1 MANNADMVRFTIDNS
16 RFLDSS
22 GQLDRGTLKDW
33 DAQVKVFT
41 KALQSATDG
50 VLKVTSHIDD
60 ATGRATA
67 TFTTDLSKEANAVKA
82 LLSAQAKIQGRYSY
96 EPEFIDINNLANYK
110 GEVYRN
116 LVMYKTLK
124 GKKVQ
129 KTAMDTM
136 EELGGSAELDPTHEN
151 KDRMK
156 INYPVSES
164 EYQQRLKYYGGDEEK
179 LKRYFARQASK
190 RLSTASAQS
199 KFEGEERDTK
209 QFEGEERDTKQREE
223 ERKKQERSKSAKSA
237 KFMHWITAIIAVLT
251 SIADITRRIL
261 TASLARATEFK
272 KESTDAKSIGI
283 SMSSMRKFSSV
294 ERNMGMDEGSF
305 LSAMKEIQ
313 SSLGDISN
321 MNEKTIGELA
331 KVLQGD
337 TIRAIQNG
345 LGQNNP
351 EKTMELI
358 LNKYFERGMRGVNS
372 IGIQVGQYQAQRE
385 LATALENAGLGELAS
400 ILREMFYAN
409 DKGIYRGKISTTD
422 AYNDF
427 LNLTTM
433 YTGGIGEIEA
443 NQISELGQVVDQL
456 KSRFEELKIYLEGQF
471 MLALR
476 GLIAKINNWDFG
488 KSPQEKAI
496 DIKNNI
502 ESNKE
507 AIEIMTQRRETAKS
521 GIARN
526 FELYNRKAG
535 ANRIDFSVLGAG
547 KFSTP
552 EEMLDYMITNPYY
565 NFDSGKRTPEQQ
577 KQLNRLAN
585 YLRSKEGQETL
596 TLMQYYSVVQ
606 GLIDKAQKN
615 IDKGMKTGKP
625 EFFPADFTTSAIQ
638 LKVKKDAVPFAPL
651 ANNKLVREA
660 SIFGRLLDIFGA
672 GSSGSAITSST
683 GYAVYEAVKE
693 IYFRGND
700 PTYEQ
705 LLASKDTKSLTDYLY
720 DKAIRIN
727 PKYKDKNKENA
738 VRKAIA
744 DNIISEQDI
753 VNVVKSNIGT
763 SGWGISMDALTKAR
777 ELAIAR
783 YQENMG
789 YTAGAQ
795 IALSQAMSLPQ
806 MQQFMSSKLS
816 EVKATVSGYDKTTGT
831 VTVIIKAVD
840 AQGRRVSE
848 TVTFN
853 TDAVLSENKSFEFE
867 LANTTGQSHERDT
880 AY

>member
-33 DAQVKVFT
+33 EAQVKAFT

-67 TFTTDLSKEANAVKA
+67 TFTTDLSKEANARKA
-82 LLSAQAKIQGRYSY
+82 LLSTQAQIQGRYSY
-96 EPEFIDINNLANYK
+96 DPEFIDIKNLNNYK

-116 LVMYKTLK
+116 LVMHKTLK
-124 GKKVQ
+124 GKQAQ
-129 KTAMDTM
+129 KTAMETM
-136 EELGGSAELDPTHEN
+136 AELGGSAELDPTHSN

-156 INYPVSES
+156 IIYPVSEN
-164 EYQQRLKYYGGDEEK
+164 EYQQRLSSYGGDEEK
-179 LKRYFARQASK
+179 LNRYFARQASR

-199 KFEGEERDTK
+199 KFEGEERN
-209 QFEGEERDTKQREE
+209 TKQREE
-223 ERKKQERSKSAKSA
+223 ERKKQERSESAKSA
-237 KFMHWITAIIAVLT
+237 RFMHWITAIIAILT

-272 KESTDAKSIGI
+272 KESADAKSIGI

-321 MNEKTIGELA
+321 MNEKTVGELA

-358 LNKYFERGMRGVNS
+358 LNKYFERGMQGVNS
-372 IGIQVGQYQAQRE
+372 IGLQVGQYQAQRE

-409 DKGIYRGKISTTD
+409 DKGIYRGKISSTD

-433 YTGGIGEIEA
+433 YTGGIGGAEA
-443 NQISELGQVVDQL
+443 NQLAELGQVVDQL
-456 KSRFEELKIYLEGQF
+456 KSRFEELKIYLEGSF

-476 GLIAKINNWDFG
+476 GLVAKISNWDFG
-488 KSPQEKAI
+488 KSPQEKAT
-496 DIKNNI
+496 DIKKNF

-507 AIEIMTQRRETAKS
+507 VIEVMTPRRETAKS

-552 EEMLDYMITNPYY
+552 EEMLDYMIANPYY
-565 NFDSGKRTPEQQ
+565 DFDSGKRTPEQQ

-585 YLRSKEGQETL
+585 YFRSPEGQKTL
-596 TLMQYYSVVQ
+596 TLMQYYSVAQ

-615 IDKGMKTGKP
+615 IDKGLKTGKP
-625 EFFPADFTTSAIQ
+625 EFFAPDFTTSAIQ
-638 LKVKKDAVPFAPL
+638 TEVIKDAVPFAQL
-651 ANNKLVREA
+651 TSNKLVGEA
-660 SIFGRLLDIFGA
+660 SIFGRLLNIFRA

-683 GYAVYEAVKE
+683 GYDVYEAIKE
-693 IYFRGND
+693 LYFQGKD

-705 LLASKDTKSLTDYLY
+705 LLASKNATSLTNYLY
-720 DKAIRIN
+720 GKVVGIN
-727 PKYKDKNKENA
+727 PKYKDKNKEKA
-738 VRKAIA
+738 VQKAIA
-744 DNIISEQDI
+744 DKIISEQDV
-753 VNVVKSNIGT
+753 VNAFKANYGT
-763 SGWGISMDALTKAR
+763 MGWGISIDAMEKAR
-777 ELAIAR
+777 NLVIAR
-783 YQENMG
+783 YQENMEEQV
-789 YTAGAQ
+789 GAQ

-806 MQQFMSSKLS
+806 VQQFMSSKLS
-816 EVKATVSGYDKTTGT
+816 EVKATVSGYDKTTGNVT
-831 VTVIIKAVD
+831 VTIKAVD
-840 AQGRRVSE
+840 DKGKKISE
-848 TVTFN
+848 TIKFN
-853 TDAVLSENKSFEFE
+853 TDAVLGENKSFVFD
-867 LANTTGQSHERDT
+867 LANTTGKSHEIDT

>member
-1 MANNADMVRFTIDNS
+1 MANNADLIRFTIDNS
-16 RFLDSS
+16 RFLDSN

-33 DAQVKVFT
+33 DAQVKAFT
-41 KALQSATDG
+41 KALESATGG

-67 TFTTDLSKEANAVKA
+67 TFTTDLSKATNAIKA
-82 LLSAQAKIQGRYSY
+82 LLSTQAQLQGSYSY
-96 EPEFIDINNLANYK
+96 EPEFIDTKNLDNYK

-116 LVMYKTLK
+116 LVMHKTVK
-124 GKKVQ
+124 GKKAQ

-136 EELGGSAELDPTHEN
+136 KELGGSAELDPTHSN

-164 EYQQRLKYYGGDEEK
+164 EYQQRLSSYGGDEK
-179 LKRYFARQASK
+179 KVNKYFAEQALR
-190 RLSTASAQS
+190 RLSTSSAQS
-199 KFEGEERDTK
+199 KFEG
-209 QFEGEERDTKQREE
+209 EE

-237 KFMHWITAIIAVLT
+237 KLKHWITLVITVLT
-251 SIADITRRIL
+251 AIADITRRIL

-272 KESTDAKSIGI
+272 KESADAKAIGI

-294 ERNMGMDEGSF
+294 ERNMGMDEGTF

-321 MNEKTIGELA
+321 MNEKTVAELA

-358 LNKYFERGMRGVNS
+358 LNKYFERGMSGVNS
-372 IGIQVGQYQAQRE
+372 IGLQVGQYQAQRE

-409 DKGIYRGKISTTD
+409 DKGIYRDKISSTD

-433 YTGGIGEIEA
+433 YTGGIGGAEA
-443 NQISELGQVVDQL
+443 NQLSELGQVVDQL
-456 KSRFEELKIYLEGQF
+456 KSRFEELKIYLEGSF

-476 GLIAKINNWDFG
+476 GLVAKISNWDFG
-488 KSPQEKAI
+488 KSPQEKAK
-496 DIKNNI
+496 DIKTDFK
-502 ESNKE
+502 SNKE
-507 AIEIMTQRRETAKS
+507 VIEIMTQRREIAKS

-526 FELYNRKAG
+526 FELYNREAG
-535 ANRIDFSVLGAG
+535 ANRIDFSALGAG

-552 EEMLDYMITNPYY
+552 EEMLDYMIANPYY
-565 NFDSGKRTPEQQ
+565 DFDSYKRTPEQQ

-585 YLRSKEGQETL
+585 YFRSPEGQETL

-625 EFFPADFTTSAIQ
+625 EFFAPDFTTSAIQ
-638 LKVKKDAVPFAPL
+638 LEVKKYAVPVAQL
-651 ANNKLVREA
+651 TSNKLTVKA
-660 SIFGRLLDIFGA
+660 SIFGRLLNIFGA

-683 GYAVYEAVKE
+683 GYDVYEALKE
-693 IYFRGND
+693 LYFQGKD

-705 LLASKDTKSLTDYLY
+705 LLASKNAQKLTNHLY
-720 DKAIRIN
+720 NKVVGIN
-727 PKYKDKNKENA
+727 HKYKDKNKEKA
-738 VRKAIA
+738 VQKAIA
-744 DNIISEQDI
+744 DKIISEQDV
-753 VNVVKSNIGT
+753 VNAFKANYDT
-763 SGWGISMDALTKAR
+763 MGWGISIDAMPKAR
-777 ELAIAR
+777 ELVIAR
-783 YQENMG
+783 YQENMEAQ
-789 YTAGAQ
+789 AGAQ

-806 MQQFMSSKLS
+806 TQQFMSSKLS
-816 EVKATVSGYDKTTGT
+816 EVKATVSGYDKTTGN
-831 VTVIIKAVD
+831 VTVVIKAVD
-840 AQGRRVSE
+840 AQGRKVSE
-848 TVTFN
+848 TVKFN
-853 TDAVLSENKSFEFE
+853 TDAVLGENKSFEFD

-880 AY
+880 ASY

>member
-1 MANNADMVRFTIDNS
+1 MANNADMIRFTIDNS
-16 RFLDSS
+16 RFLDSN

-33 DAQVKVFT
+33 DAQVKAFT
-41 KALQSATDG
+41 KALQSATGG
-50 VLKVTSHIDD
+50 VLKVISHIDD

-67 TFTTDLSKEANAVKA
+67 TFTTDLSKEANARKA
-82 LLSAQAKIQGRYSY
+82 LLSTQAQLHGRYSY
-96 EPEFIDINNLANYK
+96 EPDFIDTKNLANYK

-116 LVMYKTLK
+116 LVMHKTVK
-124 GKKVQ
+124 GKKAQ

-136 EELGGSAELDPTHEN
+136 EELGGSAELDPTHSN

-164 EYQQRLKYYGGDEEK
+164 EYQQRLKYYGGDEK
-179 LKRYFARQASK
+179 KVNRYFAEQALR
-190 RLSTASAQS
+190 RLSTSSAQS
-199 KFEGEERDTK
+199 KFEGEE
-209 QFEGEERDTKQREE
+209 
-223 ERKKQERSKSAKSA
+223 ERKKQERSNSAKSV
-237 KFMHWITAIIAVLT
+237 KFMHWITAIIAILT

-272 KESTDAKSIGI
+272 KESADAKSIGI

-294 ERNMGMDEGSF
+294 ERNMGMDEGTF

-358 LNKYFERGMRGVNS
+358 LNKYFERGMWGVNS
-372 IGIQVGQYQAQRE
+372 VGIQVGQYQAQRE

-409 DKGIYRGKISTTD
+409 DKGIYRDKISSTD

-433 YTGGIGEIEA
+433 YTGGIGGAEA
-443 NQISELGQVVDQL
+443 NQLAELGQVVDQL
-456 KSRFEELKIYLEGQF
+456 KSRFEELKIYLEGSF

-476 GLIAKINNWDFG
+476 GLVAKINNWDFG
-488 KSPQEKAI
+488 KSPQEKAA
-496 DIKNNI
+496 DIKKNI

-507 AIEIMTQRRETAKS
+507 AIEIMTQRREIAKS

-552 EEMLDYMITNPYY
+552 EEMLDYMIANPYY
-565 NFDSGKRTPEQQ
+565 NFDSGERTPEQQ

-585 YLRSKEGQETL
+585 YFRSVEGQETL

-606 GLIDKAQKN
+606 GLINKAQKN

-625 EFFPADFTTSAIQ
+625 EFFAPDFTTSAIQ
-638 LKVKKDAVPFAPL
+638 LEVKKDAVPFAMVSS
-651 ANNKLVREA
+651 NKLAGEA
-660 SIFGRLLDIFGA
+660 SIFGRLLHIFGV
-672 GSSGSAITSST
+672 GCSGRAITSST
-683 GYAVYEAVKE
+683 GYDVYEAIKE
-693 IYFRGND
+693 LYFQGKD

-705 LLASKDTKSLTDYLY
+705 LLASKNAKSLTNYLY
-720 DKAIRIN
+720 DKVVGIN
-727 PKYKDKNKENA
+727 PKYKGKNKEKA
-738 VRKAIA
+738 VQKAIA
-744 DNIISEQDI
+744 DKIISEQDV
-753 VNVVKSNIGT
+753 VNAFKANYGT
-763 SGWGISMDALTKAR
+763 SGWGISINAMEKAR
-777 ELAIAR
+777 DLVIAR
-783 YQENMG
+783 YQENMEKQ
-789 YTAGAQ
+789 AGAQ
-795 IALSQAMSLPQ
+795 IALSQAMGLPQ

-816 EVKATVSGYDKTTGT
+816 EVKATVSGYDKTLGT
-831 VTVIIKAVD
+831 VTININGVN

-848 TVTFN
+848 TVKIK
-853 TDAVLSENKSFEFE
+853 TDANLEENKLYEFD

-880 AY
+880 ASY

>member
-33 DAQVKVFT
+33 EAQVKAFT

-67 TFTTDLSKEANAVKA
+67 TFTTDLSKEANARKA
-82 LLSAQAKIQGRYSY
+82 LLSTQAQIQGRYSY
-96 EPEFIDINNLANYK
+96 EPEFIDIKNLDNYK

-124 GKKVQ
+124 GKKAQ
-129 KTAMDTM
+129 KIAMNTM
-136 EELGGSAELDPTHEN
+136 AELGGSAELDPTHSN

-156 INYPVSES
+156 IIYPVSEN
-164 EYQQRLKYYGGDEEK
+164 EYQQRLSSYGGVEEK
-179 LKRYFARQASK
+179 LNRYFARQALR

-199 KFEGEERDTK
+199 EFEGEER
-209 QFEGEERDTKQREE
+209 
-223 ERKKQERSKSAKSA
+223 ERKKQERSESAKSA
-237 KFMHWITAIIAVLT
+237 RFMHWITAIIAILT

-272 KESTDAKSIGI
+272 KESADAKSIGI

-321 MNEKTIGELA
+321 MNEKTVGELA

-358 LNKYFERGMRGVNS
+358 LNKYFERGMQGVNS
-372 IGIQVGQYQAQRE
+372 IGLQVGQYQAQRE

-409 DKGIYRGKISTTD
+409 DKGIYRGKISSTD

-433 YTGGIGEIEA
+433 YTGGIEGAEA
-443 NQISELGQVVDQL
+443 NQLAELGQAADQL
-456 KSRFEELKIYLEGQF
+456 KSRFEELKIYLEGSF
-471 MLALR
+471 MLSLR
-476 GLIAKINNWDFG
+476 GLVAEISNWDFG

-507 AIEIMTQRRETAKS
+507 AIEVMTQRREIAKS

-526 FELYNRKAG
+526 FELYNREAR

-552 EEMLDYMITNPYY
+552 EEMLDYMIANPYY
-565 NFDSGKRTPEQQ
+565 DFDSGKRTPEQQ

-585 YLRSKEGQETL
+585 YLRSPEGQKTL

-606 GLIDKAQKN
+606 GLINKAQKN
-615 IDKGMKTGKP
+615 IDEGLKTGKP
-625 EFFPADFTTSAIQ
+625 KFFAPDFTTSAIQ
-638 LKVKKDAVPFAPL
+638 TEVIKDAVPFAQL
-651 ANNKLVREA
+651 TSSKLVGEA
-660 SIFGRLLDIFGA
+660 SILGRLLNIFRA
-672 GSSGSAITSST
+672 GSSGSAITSSA
-683 GYAVYEAVKE
+683 GYDVYEAIKE
-693 IYFRGND
+693 LYFQGKD

-705 LLASKDTKSLTDYLY
+705 LLASKNAGSLTNYLY
-720 DKAIRIN
+720 DKVVGIN
-727 PKYKDKNKENA
+727 PKYKDKNKEKA
-738 VRKAIA
+738 VQKAIA
-744 DNIISEQDI
+744 DKIISEQDV
-753 VNVVKSNIGT
+753 VNAFKANYDT
-763 SGWGISMDALTKAR
+763 MGWGISINAAEKANN
-777 ELAIAR
+777 LVIAR
-783 YQENMG
+783 YQENMEEQ
-789 YTAGAQ
+789 AGAQ
-795 IALSQAMSLPQ
+795 IALSQAMSLPK

-816 EVKATVSGYDKTTGT
+816 EVKATVSGYDKTTGNVT
-831 VTVIIKAVD
+831 VTIKAVND
-840 AQGRRVSE
+840 KGKKISE
-848 TVTFN
+848 TVKFN
-853 TDAVLSENKSFEFE
+853 TDAVLGKAEFFEFD
-867 LANTTGQSHERDT
+867 LANTTGQSHEIDT

>member
-1 MANNADMVRFTIDNS
+1 MANNADMIRFTIDNS
-16 RFLDSS
+16 RFLDSN

-33 DAQVKVFT
+33 GAQVKAFT
-41 KALQSATDG
+41 RALQSATGG

-67 TFTTDLSKEANAVKA
+67 TFTTDLSKATNAIKA
-82 LLSAQAKIQGRYSY
+82 LLSTQAQLQGRYSY
-96 EPEFIDINNLANYK
+96 DPEFIDIKNLANYK

-116 LVMYKTLK
+116 LVMHKTVK
-124 GKKVQ
+124 GKKAQ

-136 EELGGSAELDPTHEN
+136 EELGGSAELDPTHSN

-164 EYQQRLKYYGGDEEK
+164 EYQQRLKYYGGDEK
-179 LKRYFARQASK
+179 KVNRYFAEQALR
-190 RLSTASAQS
+190 RLSTSSAQS
-199 KFEGEERDTK
+199 KFEG
-209 QFEGEERDTKQREE
+209 EE

-237 KFMHWITAIIAVLT
+237 KFMHWITAIIAILT

-272 KESTDAKSIGI
+272 KESADAKSIGI
-283 SMSSMRKFSSV
+283 SMPSMRKFSSV
-294 ERNMGMDEGSF
+294 ERNMGMDEGTF

-358 LNKYFERGMRGVNS
+358 LNKYFERGMSGVNS

-409 DKGIYRGKISTTD
+409 DKGIYRGKISSTD

-433 YTGGIGEIEA
+433 YTGGIEGVKA
-443 NQISELGQVVDQL
+443 NQLAELGQVVDQL
-456 KSRFEELKIYLEGQF
+456 KSKFEELKIYLEGSF

-476 GLIAKINNWDFG
+476 GLVARINNWDFG

-496 DIKNNI
+496 DIKKNFGSNI
-502 ESNKE
+502 EV
-507 AIEIMTQRRETAKS
+507 IETMTQRREIAKS

-535 ANRIDFSVLGAG
+535 KNRIDFSALGAG

-552 EEMLDYMITNPYY
+552 EEMLDYMIANPYY
-565 NFDSGKRTPEQQ
+565 DFDSGKRTSEQQ

-585 YLRSKEGQETL
+585 YFRSPEGQETL

-625 EFFPADFTTSAIQ
+625 EFLASDFTTSAIQ
-638 LKVKKDAVPFAPL
+638 LEVKKYAVPFAML
-651 ANNKLVREA
+651 TGNKLAGEA
-660 SIFGRLLDIFGA
+660 SIFGRLLNIFRA
-672 GSSGSAITSST
+672 GSSGSAITSFT
-683 GYAVYEAVKE
+683 GYDVYEAIKE
-693 IYFRGND
+693 LYFQGKD

-705 LLASKDTKSLTDYLY
+705 LLASENAKSLTNYLY
-720 DKAIRIN
+720 DKVVAIK
-727 PKYKDKNKENA
+727 PKYKDKNKEKA
-738 VRKAIA
+738 VQKAIA
-744 DNIISEQDI
+744 DKIISEQDV
-753 VNVVKSNIGT
+753 VNAFKANYGT
-763 SGWGISMDALTKAR
+763 MGWGISVDAITKAR
-777 ELAIAR
+777 ELVIAR
-783 YQENMG
+783 FQENMDKQ
-789 YTAGAQ
+789 AGAQ

-816 EVKATVSGYDKTTGT
+816 DIKVTVSGYDKTLGT
-831 VTVIIKAVD
+831 VTININGVN

-848 TVTFN
+848 TVKIK
-853 TDAVLSENKSFEFE
+853 TDANLEENKLYEFD
-867 LANTTGQSHERDT
+867 LANTTSQSHERDT
-880 AY
+880 ASY

>member
-1 MANNADMVRFTIDNS
+1 MANKADMIRFTIDNS

-33 DAQVKVFT
+33 DAQVKAFT

-67 TFTTDLSKEANAVKA
+67 TFTTDLSKKANARKA
-82 LLSAQAKIQGRYSY
+82 LLSTQAQLQGRYSY
-96 EPEFIDINNLANYK
+96 EPAFIDIKHLANYK

-116 LVMYKTLK
+116 LVMHKTVK
-124 GKKVQ
+124 GKKAQ
-129 KTAMDTM
+129 KTAMDAM
-136 EELGGSAELDPTHEN
+136 EELGGSAELDPTHSN

-164 EYQQRLKYYGGDEEK
+164 EYQQRLSSYGGDEK
-179 LKRYFARQASK
+179 KVNRYFAEQALR
-190 RLSTASAQS
+190 RLSTSSAQS
-199 KFEGEERDTK
+199 KFEG
-209 QFEGEERDTKQREE
+209 EE

-237 KFMHWITAIIAVLT
+237 KFMHWITAIIAILT

-272 KESTDAKSIGI
+272 KESADAKSIGI

-294 ERNMGMDEGSF
+294 ERNMGMDEGAF

-358 LNKYFERGMRGVNS
+358 LNKYFERGMSGVNS

-409 DKGIYRGKISTTD
+409 DKGIYRGKISSTD

-433 YTGGIGEIEA
+433 YTGGIGGVEA
-443 NQISELGQVVDQL
+443 NQLAELGQVVDQL
-456 KSRFEELKIYLEGQF
+456 KSRFEELKIYLEGSF

-476 GLIAKINNWDFG
+476 GLVAKINNWDFG

-496 DIKNNI
+496 DIKKNFG
-502 ESNKE
+502 SNE
-507 AIEIMTQRRETAKS
+507 EVIEIMTQRRETAKS

-535 ANRIDFSVLGAG
+535 ANRIDFSALSAG

-552 EEMLDYMITNPYY
+552 EEMLDYMIANPYY
-565 NFDSGKRTPEQQ
+565 DFDSGKRTPEQQ

-585 YLRSKEGQETL
+585 YFRSPEGQKTL

-625 EFFPADFTTSAIQ
+625 EFFAPDFTTSAIQ
-638 LKVKKDAVPFAPL
+638 LEVKKDAVPFAQL
-651 ANNKLVREA
+651 TSNKLVGEA
-660 SIFGRLLDIFGA
+660 SILGRLLNIFRA

-683 GYAVYEAVKE
+683 GYDVYEAIKE
-693 IYFRGND
+693 LYFQGKD

-705 LLASKDTKSLTDYLY
+705 LLASKNAKSLTNYLY
-720 DKAIRIN
+720 DKVVGIN
-727 PKYKDKNKENA
+727 HKYKDKNKEKA
-738 VRKAIA
+738 VQKAIA
-744 DNIISEQDI
+744 DKIISEQDV
-753 VNVVKSNIGT
+753 VNAFKANYGT
-763 SGWGISMDALTKAR
+763 MGWGISIDAMTKAR
-777 ELAIAR
+777 ELVIAR
-783 YQENMG
+783 YQENMEEQ
-789 YTAGAQ
+789 AGAQ
-795 IALSQAMSLPQ
+795 IALSQAISLPQ

-816 EVKATVSGYDKTTGT
+816 EVKATVSGYDKTTRT
-831 VTVIIKAVD
+831 VTVVIKAVD
-840 AQGRRVSE
+840 AQGRKVSE
-848 TVTFN
+848 TVKFN
-853 TDAVLSENKSFEFE
+853 TDADLGEDKYYEFE
-867 LANTTGQSHERDT
+867 LANTTGQSLERDT
-880 AY
+880 ASY

>member
-16 RFLDSS
+16 RFLDSK

-33 DAQVKVFT
+33 ETQVKIFT

-67 TFTTDLSKEANAVKA
+67 TFTTDLSKEANARKA
-82 LLSAQAKIQGRYSY
+82 LLSAQAQIQGRYSY
-96 EPEFIDINNLANYK
+96 DPEFIDINNLANYK
-110 GEVYRN
+110 GEAYRN
-116 LVMYKTLK
+116 LVMHKTLK
-124 GKKVQ
+124 GKQAQ
-129 KTAMDTM
+129 KTAMETM
-136 EELGGSAELDPTHEN
+136 AELGGSAELDPTHAN

-179 LKRYFARQASK
+179 LNKYFARQASR

-199 KFEGEERDTK
+199 KFEGEERDA
-209 QFEGEERDTKQREE
+209 KQREE

-237 KFMHWITAIIAVLT
+237 KLMHWITAIIAVLT
-251 SIADITRRIL
+251 AIADITRRIL

-272 KESTDAKSIGI
+272 KESADAKSIGI

-294 ERNMGMDEGSF
+294 ERNMGMDEGVF

-337 TIRAIQNG
+337 TIRAIQI
-345 LGQNNP
+345 GQNNP

-358 LNKYFERGMRGVNS
+358 LNKYFERGMSGVNS
-372 IGIQVGQYQAQRE
+372 IGLQVGQYQAQRE

-409 DKGIYRGKISTTD
+409 DKGIYRGKISSTD

-433 YTGGIGEIEA
+433 YTGGIGGIEA
-443 NQISELGQVVDQL
+443 NQLAELGQVVAQL
-456 KSRFEELKIYLEGQF
+456 KSRFEELKIYLEGSF

-476 GLIAKINNWDFG
+476 GLLANISNWDFG

-502 ESNKE
+502 SSNQE
-507 AIEIMTQRRETAKS
+507 AIKVMTQRRETAKS

-552 EEMLDYMITNPYY
+552 EEMLDYMIANPYY
-565 NFDSGKRTPEQQ
+565 NFDLYERTPEQK

-585 YLRSKEGQETL
+585 YFRSTEGQETL
-596 TLMQYYSVVQ
+596 TLMQYYSVMQ

-615 IDKGMKTGKP
+615 IEEGMKTGKP
-625 EFFPADFTTSAIQ
+625 KFFAPDFTTSAIQ
-638 LKVKKDAVPFAPL
+638 AEVKKDAIPSAL
-651 ANNKLVREA
+651 LVSNDIFGEA
-660 SIFGRLLDIFGA
+660 SVFGRLLGTFGDE
-672 GSSGSAITSST
+672 GSRGAITSST
-683 GYAVYEAVKE
+683 GYDVYEAIKE
-693 IYFRGND
+693 LYFQGKD

-705 LLASKDTKSLTDYLY
+705 LLASKNAKSLTNYLY
-720 DKAIRIN
+720 DKVVGIN
-727 PKYKDKNKENA
+727 PKYKDKNKEKA
-738 VRKAIA
+738 VQKAIT
-744 DNIISEQDI
+744 DKIISEQD
-753 VNVVKSNIGT
+753 VSNAVKTSIGKY
-763 SGWGISMDALTKAR
+763 GWGISVDAWENASDLVV
-777 ELAIAR
+777 AR

-789 YTAGAQ
+789 EQAGAQ

-806 MQQFMSSKLS
+806 MQQLMTSKLS
-816 EVKATVSGYDKTTGT
+816 GIKATVSGYDASTGNVT
-831 VTVIIKAVD
+831 VTIKAVD
-840 AQGRRVSE
+840 DKGKQIAE
-848 TVTFN
+848 AITFN
-853 TDAVLSENKSFEFE
+853 TDAILGANKSYEFD
-867 LANTTGQSHERDT
+867 LANTTGQAQERTT
-880 AY
+880 AQ